1 MAYLGLSCFGGCC
14 IVKECWVKL
23 RYTVRC
29 VGVGGYLEVY
39 FEAGLG
45 LFKGFYKVKVGKGS

>member
-29 VGVGGYLEVY
+29 VGVGRG
-39 FEAGLG
+39 GT
-45 LFKGFYKVKVGKGS
+45 